1 MKLRLFVILLLT
13 SLSIT
18 AYADG
23 GAGVTPYKYSG
34 DSYRKLYLELQ
45 YLYGV
50 GVEIHKKYDFS
61 ERQQI
66 GMCKA
71 EYGYNTDRAET
82 TIGIANR
89 LGGPHKDEI
98 VSVAW
103 DVYWCSKCG
112 SKASTCDKVPAG
124 LEKVK
129 KYAIEELK
137 KESEDS
143 DQ

>member
-1 MKLRLFVILLLT
+1 MKLRLFFVLLLT
-13 SLSIT
+13 SFS
-18 AYADG
+18 AYAAG
-23 GAGVTPYKYSG
+23 PAGVTPYHYSE

-61 ERQQI
+61 ERQQV

-89 LGGPHKDEI
+89 LGGPHKDEM
-98 VSVAW
+98 VSIAW

-112 SKASTCDKVPAG
+112 SKPSTCKKVPAG

-129 KYAIEELK
+129 KYALEELK
-137 KESEDS
+137 QQRESGADE
-143 DQ
+143 